1 MNQEIAGVYLSKV
14 TISDFHCFKGENE
27 INFTRPD
34 GRYQQWNVIL
44 GNNNTGKTTILRL
57 LSGLS
62 ADVRIL
68 ENNLIILGPTFT
80 FNRDILANYA
90 KKGVKSSIH
99 STLQFISKTSPT
111 TNLPKL
117 WFYQISESGEYNSTG
132 TDINKEEF
140 SLHKDFIFYG
150 YGTSRKMSHS
160 IDVKDIAT
168 KNPIENILPLFLE
181 NTELAN
187 AESWLLQL
195 DYAAKSGYKNAKE
208 LVDRIKK
215 ILTSGLLP
223 DIKSIELKSELDPK
237 TNSVKNYA
245 LFDTDYGKVRLKE
258 LGYGYQ
264 STMAWVVDLAKK
276 LFERYPQLDN
286 PLTGPAIVLV
296 DEIDLHLHPDWQRK
310 IIKHLSTIFPNTQF
324 IVTAHSPLVVQSA
337 EDINLIILEKGENG
351 QTHIRQ
357 EFGTYQGWTIEEI
370 LQDLMGLGEK
380 TLSDRY
386 LYLLG
391 EFDAGLDSEDYP
403 RAQAAYDELIP
414 LLHPTSSQRKL
425 LKLQLGAIAPAT
437 V

>member
-14 TISDFHCFKGENE
+14 TISDFYCFKGENE

-62 ADVRIL
+62 ATTIKDLSAIVVTPCIFKHSRYMWNF
-68 ENNLIILGPTFT
+68 ETNNLLFKITSAIQKSNLNQVRNLNKTWSYYLDKET
-80 FNRDILANYA
+80 NDIVTSAFL
-90 KKGVKSSIH
+90 S
-99 STLQFISKTSPT
+99 TSP
-111 TNLPKL
+111 N
-117 WFYQISESGEYNSTG
+117 YE
-132 TDINKEEF
+132 
-140 SLHKDFIFYG
+140 DFQTFKFYG
-150 YGTSRKMSHS
+150 YGTSRKMSETNI
-160 IDVKDIAT
+160 IDNNYEDELT
-168 KNPIENILPLFLE
+168 GLFYD
-181 NTELAN
+181 NYELTN
-187 AESWLLQL
+187 AEEWLLQL
-195 DYAAKSGYKNAKE
+195 DYAAKSGIENANTVLEK
-208 LVDRIKK
+208 LK
-215 ILTSGLLP
+215 IVLSSGLLP
-223 DIKSIELKSELDPK
+223 DVKSIELKSELDPK

-286 PLTGPAIVLV
+286 PLTGPAVVLV

>member
-57 LSGLS
+57 LSGLDAIKFTFEGNHNYLFAPIAAS
-62 ADVRIL
+62 IGEGQVSYFTNNSSFSVDAEIL
-68 ENNLIILGPTFT
+68 RTKGTNIRWYNEGINSIKSYLISSQIEAHENNQ
-80 FNRDILANYA
+80 DI
-90 KKGVKSSIH
+90 
-99 STLQFISKTSPT
+99 Q
-111 TNLPKL
+111 NLK
-117 WFYQISESGEYNSTG
+117 
-132 TDINKEEF
+132 
-140 SLHKDFIFYG
+140 FYG
-150 YGTSRKMSHS
+150 YGTSRKIKASNLS
-160 IDVKDIAT
+160 ETLQEIYF
-168 KNPIENILPLFLE
+168 EGLFDD
-181 NTELAN
+181 TYELAN
-187 AESWLLQL
+187 TEEWLLQL
-195 DYAAKSGYKNAKE
+195 DYAAKSGVANAAAILEK
-208 LVDRIKK
+208 LKTV
-215 ILTSGLLP
+215 LTSGLLP
-223 DIKSIELKSELDPK
+223 DVKSIELKSELDEK

-258 LGYGYQ
+258 LGDGYQ

-310 IIKHLSTIFPNTQF
+310 IIKHLSGIFPNTQF

-380 TLSDRY
+380 TLSDKY
-386 LYLLG
+386 LHFLS
-391 EFDAGLDSEDYP
+391 EFDAGLDSDDYP
-403 RAQAAYDELIP
+403 RAKAAYEELIR

>member
-14 TISDFHCFKGENE
+14 TISDFHCFKAENE

-62 ADVRIL
+62 VEEYNPMHNTVGAIPIILLHQQNLWHSLNTDIPFSIIADVQETL
-68 ENNLIILGPTFT
+68 LDTFLPVGFNWKYYLDNEKKIITNGFPRESKE
-80 FNRDILANYA
+80 FNVI
-90 KKGVKSSIH
+90 KK
-99 STLQFISKTSPT
+99 
-111 TNLPKL
+111 
-117 WFYQISESGEYNSTG
+117 
-132 TDINKEEF
+132 
-140 SLHKDFIFYG
+140 LHFYG
-150 YGTSRKMSHS
+150 YGISRKMKTSNLS
-160 IDVKDIAT
+160 ESSTEDNVT
-168 KNPIENILPLFLE
+168 GLFYENY
-181 NTELAN
+181 ELAN
-187 AESWLLQL
+187 AEEWLLQI

-208 LVDRIKK
+208 LVDRIKE

-223 DIKSIELKSELDPK
+223 DVKSIDLKSDLDEK

-403 RAQAAYDELIP
+403 RAKAAYDELIP

>member
-57 LSGLS
+57 LSGLNINGEFLRTHNELIPFGAFARNS
-62 ADVRIL
+62 LDSFFSSKNDFSVKATIQYLQDYSL
-68 ENNLIILGPTFT
+68 KNNLWGYKQET
-80 FNRDILANYA
+80 
-90 KKGVKSSIH
+90 KSGSQYSLPITQSIN
-99 STLQFISKTSPT
+99 FI
-111 TNLPKL
+111 
-117 WFYQISESGEYNSTG
+117 Q
-132 TDINKEEF
+132 
-140 SLHKDFIFYG
+140 SLLIHP
-150 YGTSRKMSHS
+150 YGTSRRMSETNITGFS
-160 IDVKDIAT
+160 PEDIGMR
-168 KNPIENILPLFLE
+168 LFQDSS
-181 NTELAN
+181 ELTN
-187 AESWLLQL
+187 AEEWLLQL
-195 DYAAKSGYKNAKE
+195 DYAAKSGVANAAAVLEK
-208 LVDRIKK
+208 LKTV
-215 ILTSGLLP
+215 LTSGLLP
-223 DIKSIELKSELDPK
+223 DVKSIELKSELDEK

-245 LFDTDYGKVRLKE
+245 LFDTDYGKVRLAE

-286 PLTGPAIVLV
+286 PLTGSAIVLV

-310 IIKHLSTIFPNTQF
+310 IIKHLSSIFPNTQF

-380 TLSDRY
+380 TLSDKY
-386 LYLLG
+386 LHFLN
-391 EFDAGLDSEDYP
+391 EFDAGLDSDDYP
-403 RAQAAYDELIP
+403 RAKAAYEEIIR

>member
-62 ADVRIL
+62 AETIDAIDD
-68 ENNLIILGPTFT
+68 ENGDHTIILPKATLYD
-80 FNRDILANYA
+80 NRKTDFFLSETYFKI
-90 KKGVKSSIH
+90 SSILRKEN
-99 STLQFISKTSPT
+99 TLDLQ
-111 TNLPKL
+111 
-117 WFYQISESGEYNSTG
+117 WEYEHGLIFKNRRVTLG
-132 TDINKEEF
+132 TQVLYDGNEELEEF
-140 SLHKDFIFYG
+140 KFYG
-150 YGTSRKMSHS
+150 YGLSRKMSS
-160 IDVKDIAT
+160 GNLTEDIQDKDT
-168 KNPIENILPLFLE
+168 YSLF
-181 NTELAN
+181 NDSYELTN
-187 AESWLLQL
+187 AEEWLLQL
-195 DYAAKSGYKNAKE
+195 DYAAKSGIENAKKLLDE
-208 LVDRIKK
+208 IKV
-215 ILTSGLLP
+215 ILTNGLLP
-223 DIKSIELKSELDPK
+223 DVKSIELKSELDEK

-310 IIKHLSTIFPNTQF
+310 IIKHLSGIFPNTQF

-380 TLSDRY
+380 TLSDKY
-386 LYLLG
+386 LHFLS
-391 EFDAGLDSEDYP
+391 EFDAGLDSDDYP
-403 RAQAAYDELIP
+403 RAKAAYEEIIR

>member
-27 INFTRPD
+27 INFTRPN

-62 ADVRIL
+62 ATRIVGNRNTL
-68 ENNLIILGPTFT
+68 NLVPGFLKHFRAMWDLSLVSPIF
-80 FNRDILANYA
+80 
-90 KKGVKSSIH
+90 GVKSA
-99 STLQFISKTSPT
+99 LQQTKDNSFTAFSSPWLYRKNDT
-111 TNLPKL
+111 GNIITDRIELNHDDYKL
-117 WFYQISESGEYNSTG
+117 LE
-132 TDINKEEF
+132 K
-140 SLHKDFIFYG
+140 LKFYG
-150 YGTSRKMSHS
+150 YGTFRKMSETYRGE
-160 IDVKDIAT
+160 ID
-168 KNPIENILPLFLE
+168 NIYEDEVTGLFYD
-181 NTELAN
+181 NYELDN
-187 AESWLLQL
+187 AEIWLLQL
-195 DYAAKSGYKNAKE
+195 DYAAKSGVANAAAILEK
-208 LVDRIKK
+208 LKTV
-215 ILTSGLLP
+215 LTSGLLP
-223 DIKSIELKSELDPK
+223 DVKSIELKSELDEK

-245 LFDTDYGKVRLKE
+245 LFDTDYGKVRLAG

-310 IIKHLSTIFPNTQF
+310 IIKHLSGIFPNTQF

-380 TLSDRY
+380 TLSDKY
-386 LYLLG
+386 LHFLN
-391 EFDAGLDSEDYP
+391 EFDAGLDSDDYP
-403 RAQAAYDELIP
+403 RAKAAYEELIR

>member
-27 INFTRPD
+27 INFTRTN

-62 ADVRIL
+62 ATRIVD
-68 ENNLIILGPTFT
+68 NLGTINLVPGMLKHFRSMWDLSLVSQK
-80 FNRDILANYA
+80 FE
-90 KKGVKSSIH
+90 VKSTIQQANNDSFTIL
-99 STLQFISKTSPT
+99 SSKWLYLKEPTRNIT
-111 TNLPKL
+111 TNGARSGQQGYKL
-117 WFYQISESGEYNSTG
+117 LERL
-132 TDINKEEF
+132 K
-140 SLHKDFIFYG
+140 FYG
-150 YGTSRKMSHS
+150 YGTSRKMSDTNI
-160 IDVKDIAT
+160 IDNNYEDDLT
-168 KNPIENILPLFLE
+168 GLFYD
-181 NTELAN
+181 NYELTN
-187 AESWLLQL
+187 AEEWLLQL
-195 DYAAKSGYKNAKE
+195 DYAAKSGVANAAAILEK
-208 LVDRIKK
+208 LKTV
-215 ILTSGLLP
+215 LTSGLLP
-223 DIKSIELKSELDPK
+223 DVKSIELKSELDKK

-245 LFDTDYGKVRLKE
+245 LFDTDYGKVRLKG

-286 PLTGPAIVLV
+286 PLIGPAIVLV

-310 IIKHLSTIFPNTQF
+310 IIKHLSGIFPNTQF

-380 TLSDRY
+380 TLSDKY
-386 LYLLG
+386 LHFLS
-391 EFDAGLDSEDYP
+391 EFDAGLDSDDYP
-403 RAQAAYDELIP
+403 RAKAAYEELIR

>member
-62 ADVRIL
+62 AKKTHFIS
-68 ENNLIILGPTFT
+68 N
-80 FNRDILANYA
+80 DILNWI
-90 KKGVKSSIH
+90 IH
-99 STLQFISKTSPT
+99 PSF
-111 TNLPKL
+111 PKNDFL
-117 WFYQISESGEYNSTG
+117 SLFYQGKVFGINSVLQKVSQHNIERIPVNWGYSQNIQGGSNSSSDLMDSPYFTAYEKL
-132 TDINKEEF
+132 T
-140 SLHKDFIFYG
+140 LYG
-150 YGTSRKMSHS
+150 YGISRKMSENNIAEAHS
-160 IDVKDIAT
+160 TEAFS
-168 KNPIENILPLFLE
+168 PLFNDTYELI
-181 NTELAN
+181 NTE
-187 AESWLLQL
+187 EWLLQL
-195 DYAAKSGYKNAKE
+195 DYAAKSGVANAAAILEK
-208 LVDRIKK
+208 LKTV
-215 ILTSGLLP
+215 LTSGLLP
-223 DIKSIELKSELDPK
+223 DVKSIELKSELDEK

-245 LFDTDYGKVRLKE
+245 LFDTDYGKVRLKG

-310 IIKHLSTIFPNTQF
+310 IIKHLSGIFPNTQF

-380 TLSDRY
+380 TLSDKY
-386 LYLLG
+386 LHFLN
-391 EFDAGLDSEDYP
+391 EFDAGLDSDDYP
-403 RAQAAYDELIP
+403 RAKAAYEEIIR